1 LIVLDASL
9 MVGWLLNEP
18 MSASR
23 PEIQSW
29 LINDSIMVPAH
40 WSAEVGNALL
50 INKRRGRIA
59 DSELEDMLVSLDVF
73 QIAAQLPPAVQDFD
87 MILHLAQTYRLT
99 FYDTLYVRLALGM
112 DAALATLDNDMRTAA
127 RDLSLT
133 LIPA

>member
-1 LIVLDASL
+1 

-59 DSELEDMLVSLDVF
+59 NSELEDMLVSLDVF

-87 MILHLAQTYRLT
+87 MIFRLAQTYRLT
-99 FYDTLYVRLALGM
+99 FYDTLYVRLAFGM